1 MLVLTLCWF
10 LLLVKDGSFQPP
22 AVLGDVSNEFALM
35 FETLDNLML
44 YYETEFIYEVRTDGE
59 TLVSIARL
67 IYGFES
73 FSALLEG
80 FNSFDR
86 KDQLKK
92 DTTIIIPSVFHCE
105 NYMEE
110 TCLLEYMDVEPTG
123 NFDLKIKPFMVDEDT
138 PYYPLSF
145 LPGMDLN
152 LQDAERGLF
161 DPVTLLVSI
170 SIAGL
175 STAYLFIIRGIRE
188 SNKNTPKQ
196 GTPSYLWLPQ
206 KVGLAIKGVGSAIV
220 ITARTLF
227 RLATTNPVAKEAFY
241 MALARTV
248 VGSLRALYSYS
259 TTGLIIWRY

>member
-22 AVLGDVSNEFALM
+22 AVLGDVSDEFALM

-59 TLVSIARL
+59 TLVSIARS

-92 DTTIIIPSVFHCE
+92 DTTIIIPSVLKCE
-105 NYMEE
+105 NYMDE
-110 TCLLEYMDVEPTG
+110 TCLLEYMDAEPTA
-123 NFDLKIKPFMVDEDT
+123 NFDLKVKPFMVDEDT

-152 LQDAERGLF
+152 LQDTER
-161 DPVTLLVSI
+161 
-170 SIAGL
+170 
-175 STAYLFIIRGIRE
+175 
-188 SNKNTPKQ
+188 
-196 GTPSYLWLPQ
+196 
-206 KVGLAIKGVGSAIV
+206 
-220 ITARTLF
+220 
-227 RLATTNPVAKEAFY
+227 TT
-241 MALARTV
+241 
-248 VGSLRALYSYS
+248 
-259 TTGLIIWRY
+259 